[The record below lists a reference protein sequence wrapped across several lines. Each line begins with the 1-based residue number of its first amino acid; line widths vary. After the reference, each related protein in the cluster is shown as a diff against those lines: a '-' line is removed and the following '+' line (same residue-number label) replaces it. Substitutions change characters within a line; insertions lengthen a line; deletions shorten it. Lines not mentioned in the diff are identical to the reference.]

1 MNAEL
6 ILKNVSRFINLDTSE
21 VDFFI
26 SVLQGK
32 TFKKKEFLLQP
43 GEVCKY
49 QIFVTRGCLKNFIID
64 NKGFEYIG
72 MFAVEDWWTGDMHSF
87 ITQTPATSFIEA
99 LEDTEVLLISKQNL
113 ETLYETVP
121 KFERFFRILFQNSLV
136 TQVQRIN
143 QSVAYTAEERYLS
156 FIKKYPK
163 LEQRIRQKQMAAY
176 LGITPE
182 FLSVIRKRQQKKI
195 IS

>member
-1 MNAEL
+1 MNFEL
-6 ILKNVSRFINLDTSE
+6 ILKNISRFINLDKIE

-26 SVLQGK
+26 SLLQSK
-32 TFKKKEFLLQP
+32 TFKKKEFVLQP

-49 QIFVTRGCLKNFIID
+49 EIFVTKGCLKNYTLD
-64 NKGFEYIG
+64 NKGFEHIG

-87 ITQTPATSFIEA
+87 ITQTPATCFIAA

-113 ETLYETVP
+113 ETLYESVP

-136 TQVQRIN
+136 TQVQRVN
-143 QSVAYTAEERYLS
+143 QSIAYTAEERYLN

-163 LEQRIRQKQMAAY
+163 LEQRIPQKQIAAY

-182 FLSVIRKRQQKKI
+182 FLSVLRKNLAKK
-195 IS
+195 

>member
-1 MNAEL
+1 MNFEL
-6 ILKNVSRFINLDTSE
+6 ILKNISRFINLDKIE

-26 SVLQGK
+26 SLLQSK
-32 TFKKKEFLLQP
+32 TFKKKEFVLQP

-49 QIFVTRGCLKNFIID
+49 EIFVTKGCLKTYTLD
-64 NKGFEYIG
+64 NKGFEHIG

-87 ITQTPATSFIEA
+87 ITQTPATCFIAA
-99 LEDTEVLLISKQNL
+99 LENTEVLLISKQNL
-113 ETLYETVP
+113 ETLYESVP

-136 TQVQRIN
+136 TQVQRVN
-143 QSVAYTAEERYLS
+143 QSIAYTAEERYLN

-163 LEQRIRQKQMAAY
+163 LEQRIPQKQIAAY

-182 FLSVIRKRQQKKI
+182 FLSVLRKNLAKK
-195 IS
+195 

>member
-1 MNAEL
+1 MNFDL
-6 ILKNVSRFINLDTSE
+6 ILQNVAKHIKLDKTE
-21 VDFFI
+21 TDFFI
-26 SVLQGK
+26 SLLQSK
-32 TFKKKEFLLQP
+32 FFKKKEFVLRS

-49 QIFVTRGCLKNFIID
+49 EVFVTKGCLKNYTID
-64 NKGFEYIG
+64 NGVEHIG
-72 MFAVEDWWTGDMHSF
+72 MFAIEDWWTGDMHSF
-87 ITQTPATSFIEA
+87 INQTPATCFIEA

-113 ETLYETVP
+113 ETLYESVP

-143 QSVAYTAEERYLS
+143 QSIAYTAEERYLN

-182 FLSVIRKRQQKKI
+182 FLSVLRKKTAKK
-195 IS
+195 